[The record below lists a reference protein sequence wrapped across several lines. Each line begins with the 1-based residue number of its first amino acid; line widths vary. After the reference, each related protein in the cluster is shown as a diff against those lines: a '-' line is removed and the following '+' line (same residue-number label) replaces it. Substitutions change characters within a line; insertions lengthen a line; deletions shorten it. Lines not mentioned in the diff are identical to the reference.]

1 MAITF
6 HELKARLKQ
15 IDEISLLEVL
25 GLTSEDIV
33 ERCSDLIEDQYEI
46 LAKEFE
52 ADEAE
57 ESD

>member
-33 ERCSDLIEDQYEI
+33 ERCLDIIEDQYEI

-52 ADEAE
+52 EDEAE

>member
-6 HELKARLKQ
+6 HELKDKLKQ

-25 GLTSEDIV
+25 GLTSEDLV
-33 ERCSDLIEDQYEI
+33 ERCNDIIEDKYEI

-52 ADEAE
+52 DETE
-57 ESD
+57 DSE